1 MPYVKINHA
10 NARKMICAAC
20 GAKDKNCIDIVNYP
34 TLIKLVKEIVNEGLE
49 VNNQNEPTG
58 LCKSC
63 KTNMYCKKGGNVI
76 PEVRETKWLLN
87 KLIIETLPRF
97 KGNDSNLN
105 YFLTQRS

>member
-87 KLIIETLPRF
+87 KLIIEALRRF
-97 KGNDSNLN
+97 KGNDSNFT
-105 YFLTQRS
+105 YTLTQKS